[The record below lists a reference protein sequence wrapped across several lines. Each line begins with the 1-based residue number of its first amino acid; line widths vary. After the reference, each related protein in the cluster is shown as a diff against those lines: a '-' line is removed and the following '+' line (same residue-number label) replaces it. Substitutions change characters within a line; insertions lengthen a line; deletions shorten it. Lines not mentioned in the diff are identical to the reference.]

1 MAVTSD
7 LDRLL
12 RRTLEA
18 YSDYYR
24 SVGRLTANYARAFAG
39 TASELRPN
47 TPSRAQAARRPADTA
62 RTTMALEAMAG
73 STAVGMFVIENSGS
87 SRVSGAIELTK
98 LSDTDGHV
106 VIPELNFEPE
116 RVTLEPGEQ
125 TVVQATVKIDHSLR
139 AGVDYRGEVSVPGPP
154 GTTVSIVVRR
164 LASGR
169 RPAATGTR

>member
-24 SVGRLTANYARAFAG
+24 SVGRLTGNYARAFAG

-47 TPSRAQAARRPADTA
+47 TSRAQAARRPADTA

-125 TVVQATVKIDHSLR
+125 TVVQAAVKIDHSLR

-164 LASGR
+164 LASSR

>member
-18 YSDYYR
+18 YTDYYR

-62 RTTMALEAMAG
+62 RTTMAL
-73 STAVGMFVIENSGS
+73 
-87 SRVSGAIELTK
+87 
-98 LSDTDGHV
+98 
-106 VIPELNFEPE
+106 
-116 RVTLEPGEQ
+116 
-125 TVVQATVKIDHSLR
+125 
-139 AGVDYRGEVSVPGPP
+139 
-154 GTTVSIVVRR
+154 
-164 LASGR
+164 
-169 RPAATGTR
+169 